1 MKTSPFTYGKT
12 VSTKSFTD
20 REKEIKK
27 LTSNL
32 LGGINTTIIS
42 PRRWGKSSL
51 VEKVTGSILEDHPDV
66 RIALV
71 DLFTVNGEEEF
82 LEKFAAEVLKASSSK
97 LEEWLRSSKK
107 IFKNII
113 PRIQVSMDPVSSFN
127 ISFDWEEL
135 KKHSDEILNLPEK
148 IAAEKKIRLIICLD
162 EFQVVAGLR
171 SYEEFEKRLRSA
183 WQRHKSV
190 TYCICGSL
198 HHMMT
203 EIFNTPSNP
212 FYRFGD
218 IILLGKIDR
227 KNWIDF
233 IIISFRSTGKVITEE
248 EAGLIADLMQCHPWY
263 VQQLSHY
270 TWNRTT
276 KSVTR
281 SDILTSL
288 DELLNANLP
297 LCQKETE
304 ILSTT
309 QLNLLKAIASG
320 EKHLTS
326 TDTMSKYHLGTP
338 RNVSKNRDILINK
351 DIIGEL
357 ENSYYFLDPAFEL
370 WFRRVFI
377 NESPAHGAGH

>member
-1 MKTSPFTYGKT
+1 MKTSPFIYGKT
-12 VSTKSFTD
+12 VSTNSFTD

-27 LTSNL
+27 LTGNF

-51 VEKVTGSILEDHPDV
+51 VEKVTGSILKDHKDIRV
-66 RIALV
+66 ALI

-82 LEKFAAEVLKASSSK
+82 LEKFAGEVLKASSSK
-97 LEEWLRSSKK
+97 WEEWLRSSKK
-107 IFKNII
+107 LFKNII
-113 PRIQVSMDPVSSFN
+113 PRIQVSMDPVSSFS

-148 IAAEKKIRLIICLD
+148 IAAEKKIRLIVCLD
-162 EFQVVAGLR
+162 EFQVVAGFRNYPEL
-171 SYEEFEKRLRSA
+171 EKRLRSA

-190 TYCICGSL
+190 TYCIYGSQ

-203 EIFNTPSNP
+203 EIFNTPTKP

-218 IILLGKIDR
+218 IILLARIGR
-227 KNWIDF
+227 ENWIDF
-233 IIISFRSTGKVITEE
+233 ICSSFRSTGKIITEQ
-248 EAGLIADLMQCHPWY
+248 EAGLIADLMQCHTWY

-276 KSVTR
+276 KSATR

-297 LCQKETE
+297 LYQKETE

-309 QLNLLKAIASG
+309 QLNLLKAIACG

-326 TDTMSKYHLGTP
+326 AETMNNYHLGTP
-338 RNVSKNRDILINK
+338 RNVSKNREVLISK
-351 DIIGEL
+351 DIIGES
-357 ENSYYFLDPAFEL
+357 ENSYYFLDPAFEI
-370 WFRRVFI
+370 WFRRVFL
-377 NESPAHGAGH
+377 NASLPGRFAV